1 MEKQNDCSGQQE
13 IMNLRL
19 KLIDRYIIRKF
30 LGTFFYTIILI
41 ISVAVIFDLTEKVDD
56 IFEKN
61 IPVSEL
67 IFDYYLNFIPYFAN
81 LFTPL
86 FAFISVV
93 FFTSKMANQTEI
105 VAILSSGVSFKRL
118 LRPYILAASL
128 IGIFSFLLSSFVI
141 PPANAKRLKFEY
153 KFLKFNFNR
162 NYSNLHRQITP
173 GTFIYLET
181 FTQESKTGF
190 RFTLEEMKNN
200 KIHLKLSS
208 DYIRWDS
215 TTSHWILENYVIREF
230 NGKNET
236 LRKGATLDTVLK
248 FRPEEFSLADD
259 DVQMMNLFELNKFI
273 ESERQKGSEFIDYYL
288 LEKHRRMANPVAIII
303 LTLIAVPLA
312 GRKVRGG
319 VGLHIGIGIG
329 ISFGYVMM
337 MQISSVFATEGGLSP
352 EIASWIPNCLFFL
365 LALYLLK
372 KAPK

>member
-1 MEKQNDCSGQQE
+1 MKF
-13 IMNLRL
+13 RL
-19 KLIDRYIIRKF
+19 KLIDRYIIRKY
-30 LGTFFYTIILI
+30 LGTFFYTILLI
-41 ISVAVIFDLTEKVDD
+41 IIIAVIFDLTEKVDD

-61 IPVSEL
+61 IPVKEL

-93 FFTSKMANQTEI
+93 FFTSKMANQTEF

-118 LRPYILAASL
+118 LRPYIIAASL
-128 IGIFSFLLSSFVI
+128 IGVFSFLLSSFVI
-141 PPANAKRLKFEY
+141 PPANANRLKFEY
-153 KFLKFNFNR
+153 KYLKFNFNR

-181 FTQESKTGF
+181 FTQESNTGF
-190 RFTLEEMKNN
+190 RFTLEEMRNN
-200 KIHLKLSS
+200 KIHLKLSA

-215 TTSHWILENYVIREF
+215 TTSRWKLENYVIRKF
-230 NGKNET
+230 NGKHET
-236 LRKGATLDTVLK
+236 LRRGAMLDTTLK

-259 DVQMMNLFELNKFI
+259 DVQMMNFFELNKFI

-288 LEKHRRMANPVAIII
+288 LEKHRRMANPVANII

-337 MQISSVFATEGGLSP
+337 MQISSVFATEGGLNP
-352 EIASWIPNCLFFL
+352 AIASWIPNGLFFL
-365 LALYLLK
+365 LALYLLQR
-372 KAPK
+372 APK

>member
-1 MEKQNDCSGQQE
+1 
-13 IMNLRL
+13 MNLKL
-19 KLIDRYIIRKF
+19 KLLDRYIIRKY
-30 LGTFFYTIILI
+30 LGTFFYTILLI
-41 ISVAVIFDLTEKVDD
+41 IVIAVIFDLTEKVDD

-61 IPVSEL
+61 ISVREMV
-67 IFDYYLNFIPYFAN
+67 FEYYLNFIPYFAN

-118 LRPYILAASL
+118 LRPYILAATL
-128 IGIFSFLLSSFVI
+128 IGLFSFLLSSFII

-153 KFLKFNFNR
+153 KYLKFNFNR

-200 KIHLKLSS
+200 QISLKMSA

-215 TTSHWILENYVIREF
+215 TKSHWILENYVIRKF
-230 NGKNET
+230 NGKQET
-236 LRKGATLDTVLK
+236 MRQGSKLDTLLK

-259 DVQMMNLFELNKFI
+259 DVQMMNFFELNKFI

-288 LEKHRRMANPVAIII
+288 LEKHRRMANPVANII

-337 MQISSVFATEGGLSP
+337 MQISSVFATEGGLNP
-352 EIASWIPNCLFFL
+352 AIAAWIPNFLFFF
-365 LALYLLK
+365 LALYLLHR
-372 KAPK
+372 APK

>member
-1 MEKQNDCSGQQE
+1 
-13 IMNLRL
+13 MNLRL

-118 LRPYILAASL
+118 LRPYILAATL